1 MHFRNSITSVLILTT
16 IIYLASCR
24 KDTPIEQ
31 IVTHDTVDQTGYS
44 DTTAQGYIL
53 MAPFGSPLDS
63 GALIVMDGKGNI
75 LKQKRTMY
83 GAMNFRRWVVN
94 GQVRYSWAMYDPT
107 KYVIPVIN
115 NYCFTT
121 YLADSNLDVIK
132 TINLIAHEDITTD
145 QNQSTD
151 LHDFIYLDDNHYFTL
166 SYYLKTV
173 DNVPANLAPNGNPQ
187 VVCPVIQEVQND
199 QVVWQWE
206 GSDYPEFYSTSVE
219 GNNFADTYTP
229 QDYMHLNSMII
240 DPKDN
245 NLIISCRNLDQV
257 FKINH
262 NTGAIMWRLGGI
274 NSDFPISNFQQ
285 SLRQHFANLADN
297 GHTLMIFDNGLAG
310 VRESTRILEFQL
322 DEENKNIN
330 SFRAF
335 NIPEPYS
342 QIMGSVQKFGTHYFI
357 SGGSARYFLD
367 INYLTGEKYLE
378 VKNPLQS
385 YRIFR
390 SLN

>member
-1 MHFRNSITSVLILTT
+1 METVQLEH
-16 IIYLASCR
+16 Y
-24 KDTPIEQ
+24 
-31 IVTHDTVDQTGYS
+31 DTVSNTGHL
-44 DTTAQGYIL
+44 DTSAQGYIL

-75 LKQKRTMY
+75 LKQTRTAY

-107 KYVIPVIN
+107 KYIIPVIN

-121 YLADSNLDVIK
+121 YLADSNLNVIK
-132 TINLIAHEDITTD
+132 TINLIAHGDITTD

-151 LHDFIYLDDNHYFTL
+151 LHDFIYLDDQHYFTL

-173 DNVPANLAPNGNPQ
+173 TNVPAKLAPNGNPQ

-206 GSDYPEFYSTSVE
+206 GSNYPEFYSTSVE

-229 QDYMHLNSMII
+229 QDYMHLNSMIL
-240 DPKDN
+240 DPQDN

-257 FKINH
+257 FKVNH
-262 NTGAIMWRLGGI
+262 STGAIMWRLGGS
-274 NSDFPISNFQQ
+274 NSDFPIENFQQ
-285 SLRQHFANLADN
+285 SLRQHFASLADN
-297 GHTLMIFDNGLAG
+297 GQTLLIFDNGLAG
-310 VRESTRILEFQL
+310 VRENTRILEFQL
-322 DEENKNIN
+322 DQVDKSIKG
-330 SFRAF
+330 FRAF
-335 NIPEPYS
+335 NVPEPYS

-367 INYLTGEKYLE
+367 IDYLSGQKYLE

>member
-1 MHFRNSITSVLILTT
+1 MKLPKSLASILFLLTV
-16 IIYLASCR
+16 IYFSSCR
-24 KDTPIEQ
+24 KDIQLEQ
-31 IVTHDTVDQTGYS
+31 LVKYDTVS
-44 DTTAQGYIL
+44 NHIVVDTTAQGYIL
-53 MAPFGSPLDS
+53 MSPFTSPLDS

-75 LKQKRTMY
+75 LKQKRTAY
-83 GAMNFRRWVVN
+83 GAMNFRRWVLN
-94 GQVRYSWAMYDPT
+94 GQVRYTWAMYDPT

-115 NYCFTT
+115 NYCFTS
-121 YLADSNLDVIK
+121 YLADSNLNVIK
-132 TINLIAHEDITTD
+132 TINLIAHGDISTD
-145 QNQSTD
+145 QNQTTD

-173 DNVPANLAPNGNPQ
+173 HNVPASLAPNGDPQ

-219 GNNFADTYTP
+219 ENNFADTQTP
-229 QDYMHLNSMII
+229 QDYMHLNSMIL

-245 NLIISCRNLDQV
+245 NLIVSCRNLDQV

-262 NTGAIMWRLGGI
+262 TTGAIMWRLGGS
-274 NSDFPISNFQQ
+274 NSDFPVSDFQQ
-285 SLRQHFANLADN
+285 SLRQHFASLTDN
-297 GHTLMIFDNGLAG
+297 GQTLMIFDNGLAG
-310 VRESTRILEFQL
+310 VRESSRILEFQL
-322 DEENKNIN
+322 DETNKAIN
-330 SFRAF
+330 GFRAF
-335 NIPEPYS
+335 NIPEPFS

-357 SGGSARYFLD
+357 SGGSARYYLD